1 MSGWKYSVK
10 DRVIKLTIRNKP
22 RNSMNEHR
30 RLMEVSEQMLSKQA
44 VNKMDETFL
53 NKKMRLRNVVT
64 VPLTW
69 VDM

>member
-1 MSGWKYSVK
+1 
-10 DRVIKLTIRNKP
+10 
-22 RNSMNEHR
+22 
-30 RLMEVSEQMLSKQA
+30 MEVSEQMLSKQA